1 MVKLLQMKTK
11 AGSKTTLA
19 DEGSAACRD
28 AGGQAGGPSSNS
40 LGLSVFIAHSV
51 HVSEDLPED

>member
-1 MVKLLQMKTK
+1 MAELLQMKTK
-11 AGSKTTLA
+11 AGSQATVA

-28 AGGQAGGPSSNS
+28 SGGQAGGPSSNG

-51 HVSEDLPED
+51 HVSEDLPEG